1 MMNKTTF
8 SANPGQVS
16 SELPEPMMQEAGLGA
31 SASAEEA
38 AIEQIVADIRADADS
53 QAYAFIP

>member
-1 MMNKTTF
+1 MNDTIF
-8 SANPGQVS
+8 SANPGQLS
-16 SELPEPMMQEAGLGA
+16 SKLPQPMMQEAGLGE

-38 AIEQIVADIRADADS
+38 AIEQIVAEIRADADS

>member
-1 MMNKTTF
+1 MDNTTF
-8 SANPGQVS
+8 SANPGQPS
-16 SELPEPMMQEAGLGA
+16 SELPQPMMQEAGLGE

-38 AIEQIVADIRADADS
+38 AIEQIVADIHADADS

>member
-1 MMNKTTF
+1 MNDTIF
-8 SANPGQVS
+8 SANPGQSS
-16 SELPEPMMQEAGLGA
+16 SELPQPMIQEAGLGEY
-31 SASAEEA
+31 ASAEEA